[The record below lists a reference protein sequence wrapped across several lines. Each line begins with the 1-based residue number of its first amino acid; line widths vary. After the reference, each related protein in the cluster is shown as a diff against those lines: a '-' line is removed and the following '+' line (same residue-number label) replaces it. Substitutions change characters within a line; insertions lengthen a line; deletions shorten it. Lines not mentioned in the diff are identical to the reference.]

1 MPLIESSPRTHPL
14 VERAIGLR
22 DLLRGDARQA
32 DLDRKLPDS
41 TVEAMVNAEL
51 YKVWMPKRYG
61 GYECDIRTHIDMTSA
76 ISRGYASAGWVLAM
90 QTAVTYM
97 ACWMNEEGQDDV
109 FKNNPDARL
118 VGLFTPCSVP
128 AKEVEGGLVISGSW
142 PYATGC
148 MWSDWAE
155 VMVPLIDGD
164 GNFLDALWCF
174 VPMSELRIE
183 DTWYCMGMKGT
194 ASNTLHAENLFVP
207 EHRVVSMMGP
217 KGVLAGVSGNPYT
230 DEALYRVP
238 LSMAGTICTTGSV
251 IGAAQ
256 AALDYI
262 LEKTPKRSI
271 SYSKYLIQAESPHS
285 QVQVAEA
292 ATKVDTALLHAH
304 RAADDAWEAGVSG
317 EWPDVRRRARAR
329 YDSAFAIREAKLA
342 VDLMASIA
350 GASGFADGTELERIY
365 RDVGVATLHGVFR
378 PDITAEL
385 YGSIL
390 LGQTPTVSPIL

>member
-1 MPLIESSPRTHPL
+1 MPDVMDRTHSHPL
-14 VERAIGLR
+14 VERATELR
-22 DLLRGDARQA
+22 DILRADARQA
-32 DLDRKLPDS
+32 DLDRRLPDS
-41 TVEAMVNAEL
+41 TAKAMIDAEL
-51 YKVWMPKRYG
+51 YKVWIPKRYG
-61 GYECDIRTHIDMTSA
+61 GFEADIKTHVDMCA
-76 ISRGYASAGWVLAM
+76 AVSRGYASAGWVLAM
-90 QTAVTYM
+90 QTAVSWM

-109 FKNNPDARL
+109 YKNNPDARL
-118 VGLFTPCSVP
+118 VGLFTPCNIP
-128 AKEVEGGLVISGSW
+128 AQEVEGGLVISGAW

-155 VMVPLIDGD
+155 VMVPLIDSD

-174 VPMSELRIE
+174 VPMSDLRIE

-194 ASNTLHAENLFVP
+194 ASNTLHAERIFVP
-207 EHRVVSMMGP
+207 QHRVVSMLGP

-230 DEALYRVP
+230 EEALYRIP

-256 AALDYI
+256 AALDYV
-262 LEKTPKRSI
+262 LEKAPKRSI
-271 SYSKYLIQAESPHS
+271 SYSTYMNQAESKVTQLH
-285 QVQVAEA
+285 VAEA
-292 ATKVDTALLHAH
+292 ATKIDTALLHAH

-317 EWPDVRRRARAR
+317 EWPDARRRARAR
-329 YDSAFAIREAKLA
+329 YDASFAIRESKIA
-342 VDLMASIA
+342 VDLLASIA
-350 GASGFADGTELERIY
+350 GTSAFADGSDMERIY

-390 LGQTPTVSPIL
+390 LGQPPTCSPIL